1 MWFEY
6 CRTIRFQDTDA
17 AGVVYFTQILSI
29 CHEAYEASL
38 QASHVDLRTFFSR
51 GEIAVPVT
59 HSSADFR
66 RALMCGDEITV
77 RLLPT
82 QTNEDSFEIQYQLI
96 NAAGQIAATA
106 ITRHVSINAATRQR
120 HRLTPELHQW
130 VQDWGRLAPPPPV
143 AVEVND

>member
-6 CRTIRFQDTDA
+6 RRTIRFQDTDA

-38 QASHVDLRTFFSR
+38 RASQIDLKAFFSR
-51 GEIAVPVT
+51 GEIAVPLT

-66 RALMCGDEITV
+66 RALMCGDEIIV

-82 QTNEDSFEIQYQLI
+82 QTNEDSFEIQYQLL
-96 NAAGQIAATA
+96 NDAGQIVATA
-106 ITRHVSINAATRQR
+106 TTRHVCINMTTRQR
-120 HRLTPELHQW
+120 QRLTAELNEW
-130 VQDWGRLAPPPPV
+130 VQDWGRLAPPPPAV
-143 AVEVND
+143 VEVND